1 MRYNGSYERGLYH
14 GEGSWYGEGGEEYQG
29 EFREGEASGRGV
41 WRNSKTGER
50 LEGQFRRGMVS
61 GNAVWHK
68 PGIGVRLKGVFRRGH
83 AHGPGVV
90 TWEDTQ
96 DR

>member
-1 MRYNGSYERGLYH
+1 
-14 GEGSWYGEGGEEYQG
+14 
-29 EFREGEASGRGV
+29 
-41 WRNSKTGER
+41 
-50 LEGQFRRGMVS
+50 MVS

-90 TWEDTQ
+90 TWDDTQ